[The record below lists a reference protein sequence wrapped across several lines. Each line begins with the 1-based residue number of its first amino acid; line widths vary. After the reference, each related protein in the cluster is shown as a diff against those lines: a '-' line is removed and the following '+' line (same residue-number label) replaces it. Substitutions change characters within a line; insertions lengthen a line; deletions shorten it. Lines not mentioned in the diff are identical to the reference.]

1 MAILEQ
7 ASVLT
12 DAIRPVPAKELEQRL
27 EKFRKLM
34 DARHPDWEM
43 AVISHKVAMY
53 YFTGTMQEGA
63 LIITPAD
70 AILWVRRNFVRAS
83 NESHFSD
90 IRPMRSFREAAALY
104 PHVPQVIYVE
114 TKKTTLDWMKLFHK
128 HFPFET
134 ALPLDD
140 VMQDL
145 RLRKSAYEI
154 TQMERSGSIHET
166 VLDVVA
172 PKLIH
177 AGISEAELAIEI
189 YKEMVIRGSHGTARF
204 NQSLGGRGRRAG
216 LLR

>member
-1 MAILEQ
+1 
-7 ASVLT
+7 
-12 DAIRPVPAKELEQRL
+12 
-27 EKFRKLM
+27 
-34 DARHPDWEM
+34 
-43 AVISHKVAMY
+43 
-53 YFTGTMQEGA
+53 
-63 LIITPAD
+63 
-70 AILWVRRNFVRAS
+70 
-83 NESHFSD
+83 
-90 IRPMRSFREAAALY
+90 MRSFRETAALY
-104 PHVPQVIYVE
+104 PHVPQGIYVE

-154 TQMERSGSIHET
+154 AQMERSGSIHET

-172 PKLIH
+172 PKLLH

-204 NQSLGGRGRRAG
+204 NQSLGKRPSGWPPSVRVVLFARGLTAREVRMGPA
-216 LLR
+216 LRCSPSGMLSAA